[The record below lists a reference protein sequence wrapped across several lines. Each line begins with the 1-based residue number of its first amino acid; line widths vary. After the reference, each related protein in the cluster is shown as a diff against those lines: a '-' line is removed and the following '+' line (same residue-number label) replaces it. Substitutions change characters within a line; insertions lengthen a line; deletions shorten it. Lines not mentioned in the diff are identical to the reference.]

1 MKIEFRLKHL
11 LFITVFFTSIV
22 NAGTYMGLATS
33 LMNINTDAGST
44 SPVTAN
50 ISLGY
55 AMDPHKLELA
65 VMSSIKEDNLNQL
78 VTDIPIAGS
87 LLYRYSVKLQKTL
100 RLDLILGYSQVDIEA
115 SYVDVPSFTE
125 SYRGPSFGIGF
136 EEALKSIPQLKF
148 KMDFIQLYRGDQL
161 KINSFNIGFRYVF

>member
-11 LFITVFFTSIV
+11 LFITVFFSSIV
-22 NAGTYMGLATS
+22 NAGTYMGLAAS
-33 LMNINTDAGST
+33 LMNINADTGST
-44 SPVTAN
+44 SPVTAD

-55 AMDPHKLELA
+55 AMDAHKLELV
-65 VMSSIKEDNLNQL
+65 VMSGIKDDNINQL

-87 LLYRYSVKLQKTL
+87 LLYRYSVKLKNTL

-115 SYVDVPSFTE
+115 SYVGIPSFTE
-125 SYRGPSFGIGF
+125 SYRGASFGIGL

-148 KMDFIQLYRGDQL
+148 RLEYIQLYRGDQL
-161 KINSFNIGFRYVF
+161 KINAFNIGYRYEF